1 MSATIR
7 FVGTR
12 SKPRLLR
19 EAPDARLTPFRVAS
33 DDLIVVSFPLD
44 TQTGD
49 ATLTPTESEIAGAI
63 RDGRSN
69 AEIARMR
76 GTSTRTVANQVA
88 GLFRKLGVASR
99 VELIAALHRPTGR
112 S

>member
-1 MSATIR
+1 MGAR
-7 FVGTR
+7 PR
-12 SKPRLLR
+12 SRAQR
-19 EAPDARLTPFRVAS
+19 EPPDARLTPFRIESEELV
-33 DDLIVVSFPLD
+33 VVSLPLD
-44 TQTGD
+44 TQTD
-49 ATLTPTESEIAGAI
+49 DTRLTTSESQIVSAI

-76 GTSTRTVANQVA
+76 GTSVRTVANQVA